1 MADRPPNE
9 TKPEKKEFGTG
20 LRAQLERRRD
30 GDAEAP
36 KAPEAQ
42 PNVELRFELTAR
54 PHDLEAVES
63 ADVEA
68 LRAELAAARAR
79 EEELRRTLAEQSV
92 AYEGAVGTEQDLA
105 RRAMALDEREIKL
118 AEFQGELEDRERRVR
133 ELLGAT

>member
-63 ADVEA
+63 ADLEP
-68 LRAELAAARAR
+68 LR
-79 EEELRRTLAEQSV
+79 
-92 AYEGAVGTEQDLA
+92 
-105 RRAMALDEREIKL
+105 
-118 AEFQGELEDRERRVR
+118 AEFQGELEDRERRLR
-133 ELLGAT
+133 EQRTAIEDEHRRIAEIQAEVAAEQALSEDRRQQAE